1 MSMKVNIASEAEL
14 AKSTVMNSPLDN
26 DTKRNLVTLI
36 SKSAMATNGIT
47 PEEKIQTLTECM
59 ASLAS
64 ALAIYMSNAD
74 SRIEK
79 LELLYKEEHPT
90 GQLERLKKREHEL
103 FEVEEYRNMSGI
115 IPNIKISG
123 ETIADILSG
132 TKKYIDGKIEKAVE
146 DRNGIVDKIFKL
158 LEKPYVWLFGT
169 AAVCSPFAVDVLNAV
184 LGAFVK

>member
-1 MSMKVNIASEAEL
+1 MSMNVNVVSEAEL
-14 AKSTVMNSPLDN
+14 AKTTVINSPLDA

-47 PEEKIQTLTECM
+47 PEEKIQSLTECM

-79 LELLYKEEHPT
+79 LENLYKEEHPA
-90 GQLERLKKREHEL
+90 GKLEQLKKREHEL

-115 IPNIKISG
+115 LPNIKISG
-123 ETIADILSG
+123 ECITDILKG
-132 TKKYIDGKIEKAVE
+132 TKNYIDETLKDSTNNIT
-146 DRNGIVDKIFKL
+146 DKIFKL

-169 AAVCSPFAVDVLNAV
+169 AAVCSPFAVDILNTAIT
-184 LGAFVK
+184 AFVK